1 MGIVNQCPLFWI
13 KAERKDKNMQS
24 VVELQKEA
32 LRELVVYSGN
42 IIEGTETVIEELRGE
57 RKEDTDELFNLIIQG
72 INWEIEVFNNCAG
85 LINQDEVKIDKNK
98 MADAVSRLGRVLQ
111 EKDDIKIAAC
121 LEVDFLPFLRAM
133 EFAGMSIAE

>member
-1 MGIVNQCPLFWI
+1 
-13 KAERKDKNMQS
+13 MQS
-24 VVELQKEA
+24 VVDLQKEA
-32 LRELVVYSGN
+32 LGELVEYSEK
-42 IIEGTETVIEELRGE
+42 IIRGTETVMEELRDD
-57 RKEDTDELFNLIIQG
+57 RKEDTDELFNLVIQG

-133 EFAGMSIAE
+133 EFAGMSLAE